1 MQVHLKSGVDSIEL
15 TATGD
20 GKTGV
25 SFAVS
30 SEEEEEKEEWRGG
43 PRRPLGVWWANE
55 RPWLACHPWISPWC
69 RRLISGTSDLLEGR
83 LASNSHFDR
92 LFT

>member
-43 PRRPLGVWWANE
+43 AREDPWGFGGRMRGRGWRVTRGYRHGVGA
-55 RPWLACHPWISPWC
+55 
-69 RRLISGTSDLLEGR
+69 
-83 LASNSHFDR
+83 
-92 LFT
+92 